1 MNDSY
6 LFGHFDLVT
15 PDGLITY
22 IEPSSE
28 SVYRAEVLIENIN
41 DHFIGYSIAKEDLL
55 FNLKS
60 ALAQLGLH
68 SIVLALDLNRRQRKA
83 LIELE
88 LHGYGEL
95 AVMLL
100 KLMEKGSYIG
110 KLFAVD
116 KERRVRNESYLTRMF
131 GRTNYSGE
139 PLLSFGTTIGYDHLV
154 LERVED
160 RVVAF
165 LPIET
170 GVVKYSPMMRQMMPS
185 FAMALKNPNFRLRD
199 WVSLH
204 QVISTEDR
212 PIVKE
217 GDILLVKTAPLHIC
231 TAFARVVDELLPQGY
246 QHTSAS
252 VLQPDTKASGD
263 IYELFGSSDKEIV
276 DIPLEFYTLHPYK
289 EHVFFSDRDGL
300 RACIENPKCLFDA
313 FKTMPKEKENRCSV
327 FIVKSSQLLKLKET
341 DWASST
347 VQKEEFP
354 DDVFSTRRAA
364 LINRY
369 IEQQSAYPFLK
380 AIQDNEITSQGILL
394 SRYFPTPLLKRF
406 LISDPVIRTLK
417 GIYFQIP
424 SFETGNFFSHEDRAL
439 LSDLSR
445 HCIPVF
451 WVDEVTGLLLQYV
464 HKPNKDSG
472 MFVPVDRV
480 QEFLH
485 ATVLGVYGSNLL
497 EGDYQAELTELLR
510 LLKEKKSKFNHPLM
524 NEKTPLAL
532 ITGGG
537 PGAMSIGNQVAKN
550 LGLLSCANIVDFSA
564 SSTKGNYHEQ
574 DENPYIQAKMTYSL
588 DKLVERQAEFHL
600 DLPIFVLGGMGT
612 DFELALEEVRRKVG
626 SCSTNPVLLF
636 GKEEYWRDKITSRYQ
651 VNKRSG
657 TIKGSEWV
665 SNCFINV
672 SNAKEGFEV
681 YKLFFQ
687 GDLPI
692 GHSHPGFE
700 AGFATYKQILKVI
713 KG

>member
-1 MNDSY
+1 MNDYFS
-6 LFGHFDLVT
+6 GHFDLVT

-22 IEPSSE
+22 IEKIGDHC
-28 SVYRAEVLIENIN
+28 YRAEVLIENIN
-41 DHFIGYSIAKEDLL
+41 EHFIGFSIPKEDLL

-60 ALAQLGLH
+60 ALAQLGAH
-68 SIVLALDLNRRQRKA
+68 SILQSIDLNRRQKKA
-83 LIELE
+83 TVNLE
-88 LHGYGEL
+88 LRGYGL
-95 AVMLL
+95 ISHTLL
-100 KLMEKGSYIG
+100 GLLESGSYIG

-116 KERRVRNESYLTRMF
+116 KERRVRNDTYLTRMF
-131 GRTNYSGE
+131 GRTNYDGS
-139 PLLSFGTTIGYDHLV
+139 PLLSFGTTTGYDHLV
-154 LERVED
+154 LEQVED

-165 LPIET
+165 LPLEV
-170 GVVKYSPMMRQMMPS
+170 GVVQYSPMMMQMLPS
-185 FAMALKNPNFRLRD
+185 FAMALKYPDFRLRD
-199 WVSLH
+199 WVRLH
-204 QVISTEDR
+204 Q
-212 PIVKE
+212 IVNKEEKRVLKE
-217 GDILLVKTAPLHIC
+217 GEILLVKTAPLHIC
-231 TAFARVVDELLPQGY
+231 TAFARVVDDLLPKGFH
-246 QHTSAS
+246 HTSAS
-252 VLQPDTKASGD
+252 VLQPDTQASGD
-263 IYELFGSSDKEIV
+263 IYELFGSSDKEII

-289 EHVFFSDRDGL
+289 EHVFFSDRDQL

-313 FKTMPKEKENRCSV
+313 FKTMPRERENRSSV
-327 FIVKSSQLLKLKET
+327 FIVKSSQLLSLKET

-347 VQKEEFP
+347 AEKEEFP
-354 DDVFSTRRAA
+354 DDIFSSRRAA

-369 IEQQSAYPFLK
+369 IEQQSAYPVLK
-380 AIQDNEITSQGILL
+380 AIQEGEITSQGILL

-417 GIYFQIP
+417 GIYFQTP
-424 SFETGNFFSHEDRAL
+424 SFETGSFFSHEDRAL

-445 HCIPVF
+445 HCIPVY
-451 WVDEVTGLLLQYV
+451 WVDETTQLLLQYV

-510 LLKEKKSKFNHPLM
+510 LLKEKKARFSHPLM

-532 ITGGG
+532 VTGGG
-537 PGAMSIGNQVAKN
+537 PGAMSIGNEVAKN

-574 DENPYIQAKMTYSL
+574 HENPHIQAKMTYSL

-626 SCSTNPVLLF
+626 SCSSNPVLLF
-636 GKEEYWRDKITSRYQ
+636 GREEYWREKITSRYQ
-651 VNKRSG
+651 VNKKSG

-672 SNAKEGFEV
+672 SNAKEGFEI

-700 AGFATYKQILKVI
+700 MGFATYKEI
-713 KG
+713 KRITKK